1 MVSVV
6 IPALNEART
15 IAFVI
20 RFALACPLVREVI
33 VVDDGSID
41 STVEVAH
48 EAGAKVI
55 TSSLLGKGASMSDG
69 MRAANEDILV
79 FLDGDLENLPDRLI
93 EKMVAPIQTDDV
105 QFVKASFRRRAGR
118 VTLLTARPLLQTFF
132 PEIATFDQPLGGI
145 IAAKR
150 DILTT
155 LSLETDYGVDLGL
168 LIDVHMQG
176 YRIAEVDVGFIEHRS
191 QDLHALEGMARQV
204 TRTILHRAL
213 LHNRLT
219 PSHVSMIEESE
230 RHHKSILK
238 NAVRSIAAPARFALF
253 DMDETLIQRRFILE
267 LARRTHRSE
276 RVHAYLDRPD
286 MNAVDR
292 TLAIAKVLQGI
303 PQATMI
309 DVATRIPLQE
319 GAIETVREL
328 KRKGYTVGIVSDSYF
343 LATEVIRRRVFA
355 DFSQGHTLRFE
366 NHVATGDLD
375 ICRSMVE
382 SRFCCKHLFC
392 KANVVVQLERDFGAH
407 RNEMIAVGDSE
418 NDICMLGMTGYSFAF
433 QPKTPRVAMSA
444 KQILHHSLQ
453 ELLDHLPN
461 NASIGTHPHLF
472 RWKIPESSIL
482 PAASESKSC

>member
-1 MVSVV
+1 MVSVI

-33 VVDDGSID
+33 VVDDGSTD
-41 STVEVAH
+41 ATVEISL

-69 MRAANEDILV
+69 IREANEEIIL

-93 EKMVAPIQTDDV
+93 EKMVAPIQTDEI

-118 VTLLTARPLLQTFF
+118 VTSLTARPLLQTFF
-132 PEIATFDQPLGGI
+132 PELTMIAQPLGGI
-145 IAAKR
+145 IAAKK
-150 DILTT
+150 DILATV
-155 LSLETDYGVDLGL
+155 SLESDYGVDLGL
-168 LIDVHMQG
+168 LIDIHMKG

-219 PSHVSMIEESE
+219 PTHVAMMEENE

-238 NAVRSIAAPARFALF
+238 NAVRTSGASARFALF

-267 LARRTHRSE
+267 LARRTHRTE
-276 RVHAYLDRPD
+276 RILAYLDRPD
-286 MNAVDR
+286 LNAVDR

-303 PQATMI
+303 SQSTMI
-309 DVATRIPLQE
+309 DVATQIPLQA
-319 GAIETVREL
+319 GAIESVREL
-328 KRKGYTVGIVSDSYF
+328 KRRGYHVGIISDSYF
-343 LATEVIRRRVFA
+343 IATEVVRRRVFA
-355 DFSQGHTLRFE
+355 DFSQAHTLRFE
-366 NHVATGDLD
+366 NNVATGELE

-382 SRFCCKHLFC
+382 SRHCRKHLFC
-392 KANVVVQLERDFGAH
+392 KANVVVQLERDFSAKRH
-407 RNEMIAVGDSE
+407 EMVAVGDSE
-418 NDICMLGMTGYSFAF
+418 NDICMLGMTGNSFAF
-433 QPKTPRVAMSA
+433 QPKTPRVALSA
-444 KQILHHSLQ
+444 KQTLRHSLE
-453 ELLDHLPN
+453 ELFDHLPDI
-461 NASIGTHPHLF
+461 AGVGAHSHLF
-472 RWKIPESSIL
+472 RWKIPESSVL
-482 PAASESKSC
+482 PAASESR